1 MVRIIILFSFIGVFF
16 LPSFGQAG
24 FLGSLNSIEVN
35 VHLAPSIRY
44 TNSLKNNEEEGYV
57 SIKRLRVFNPSY
69 SLDYSRI
76 LKRNSEISIGFK
88 YARQR
93 SFSSPLSFQFD
104 DATII
109 DDLIMHQ
116 GGLNFKFKKY
126 FPRSFATLGKYISL
140 NIDVSRT
147 KIKANQDLN
156 YTFYFFETSSFF
168 LLNKNSIGGFGIK
181 SNVPEQTNNAAH
193 LSLSY
198 GKNVPL
204 KNNLLFNFGV
214 TIPLFSIQFNEFAR
228 EIGYFTN
235 SDYKNGKVTS
245 SDYTSALFNT
255 FKMYNGIR
263 LETGL
268 KYFF

>member
-1 MVRIIILFSFIGVFF
+1 MLRIITLISFIGIFC
-16 LPSFGQAG
+16 LPGFGQAG
-24 FLGSLNSIEVN
+24 FLGSLNSIEAN
-35 VHLAPSIRY
+35 VHLVPSIRY
-44 TNSLKNNEEEGYV
+44 TTSLKKKEEEGYV
-57 SIKRLRVFNPSY
+57 CTKRLRVFNPSY
-69 SLDYSRI
+69 SIDYSRI
-76 LKRNSEISIGFK
+76 LKRNSEISIGFN

-93 SFSSPLSFQFD
+93 SFSSRLLIQSYD
-104 DATII
+104 ETIV

-126 FPRSFATLGKYISL
+126 FPNSFATLGKYISL

-147 KIKANQDLN
+147 KIKAGQDLSYVTYN
-156 YTFYFFETSSFF
+156 LVKDNFFIQKYNLF
-168 LLNKNSIGGFGIK
+168 GVGIK
-181 SNVPEQTNNAAH
+181 PNVPEQTNNAAQ

-204 KNNLLFNFGV
+204 KNNLLFNFAL
-214 TIPLFSIQFNEFAR
+214 TIPLFSIQINEFAR

-235 SDYKNGKVTS
+235 SDYNNGLVTS
-245 SDYTSALFNT
+245 SNYTSALFNT

-263 LETGL
+263 LETGV